1 MKIGLRGGHSP
12 NCKGAM
18 GYLDEQAEVRK
29 IYKELAPML
38 QSAGHTVVDCNSD
51 ASTVNGELSEGT
63 NKANAAGC
71 DIYMTLHMN
80 ASGGAGNGTE
90 CFLYNAGNAAMN
102 GFASAICKNFVAA
115 GFQNRGVKYNTGY
128 HDLNASAMP
137 ATIVETLFCDN
148 KHDAELYNKLGSQG
162 IAELI
167 AKAFGYKNGANV
179 PVTPAK
185 KPDGH
190 NVHLYENNGN
200 GNQKWLLEKEGEY
213 LRLKCKATGEYLD
226 TAGKAKSGTN
236 LKTYKKSAS
245 AGQFFKL
252 VPIEDKASDTECYKI
267 VCKADQKL
275 VVDVA
280 GAGTKNKTNIQLYA
294 DNGTK
299 AQQWYFR
306 KDADG
311 YMIFNV
317 LSLKALDGGGAL

>member
-29 IYKELAPML
+29 IYKELASML
-38 QSAGHTVVDCNSD
+38 HGAGHTVVDCNSD
-51 ASTVNGELSEGT
+51 ASTANGELTEGT
-63 NKANAAGC
+63 SKANAAGC
-71 DIYMTLHMN
+71 DIFMSLHMN
-80 ASGGAGNGTE
+80 ASGGAGKGTE
-90 CFLYNAGNAAMN
+90 CILYNGGNATMN
-102 GFASAICKNFVAA
+102 GYASAICKNFEAA

-148 KHDAELYNKLGSQG
+148 KHDADLYNKLGAKG

-167 AKAFGYKNGANV
+167 AKALGYKSGTNT
-179 PVTPAK
+179 PVTPTNTAA
-185 KPDGH
+185 GH
-190 NVHLYENNGN
+190 NAHLYENNGN
-200 GNQKWLLEKEGEY
+200 GNQKWILEKEGEY
-213 LRLKCKATGEYLD
+213 FRLKCKATGEYLD

-236 LKTYKKSAS
+236 LKTYKKSTS
-245 AGQFFKL
+245 AGQLFKL

-267 VCKADQKL
+267 VSKADQKL
-275 VVDVA
+275 VVDVS
-280 GAGTKNKTNIQLYA
+280 GAGTKNKTNIQLYV
-294 DNGTK
+294 DNGSK

-317 LSLKALDGGGAL
+317 LSLKALDGGGTL